1 MTEKFNLSRRGFL
14 GTSAGVLAAPFTDR
28 LQPTLGEAL
37 ASSPA
42 NSSTRVPVIDCLVAV
57 GIDRLVGSP
66 EELTDPWC
74 TFEDPEVV
82 LRNMEEAGI
91 DCSVVHAA
99 ASTNSEKAN
108 EEVADLC
115 RRYPGK
121 FIGFANHNT
130 KLEKGRIRSLL
141 LREVHELG
149 LRGVGEM
156 SGGVPPRELL
166 DALREVGIPLLYHP
180 DVDGDERVA
189 LLREFV
195 PDYPDVNFI
204 LCHLG
209 SDDSDDWREHLAAI
223 ELAKAYPNV
232 YLDTSAVII
241 TSFLERAIQE
251 LPAEKLIFGS
261 DGADLDSRLEIYKIR
276 VQKLPKEKEELILG
290 GNMLRL
296 LGGRL

>member
-1 MTEKFNLSRRGFL
+1 MTEKGDISRREFL
-14 GTSAGVLAAPFTDR
+14 GTSSGMLAASFTAP
-28 LQPTLGEAL
+28 LEPKSGEAR

-42 NSSTRVPVIDCLVAV
+42 PTTKVPVIDCLVSV
-57 GIDRLVGSP
+57 GIDRLVGSS

-82 LRNMEEAGI
+82 LRHMEEAGI
-91 DCSVVHAA
+91 DYSVVGAA
-99 ASTNSEKAN
+99 ASTTFEKTN
-108 EEVADLC
+108 EELAELC

-141 LREVHELG
+141 FREVHELG
-149 LRGVGEM
+149 LRGMGELG
-156 SGGVPPRELL
+156 GGVPSRELL
-166 DALREVGIPLLYHP
+166 DTLRELRIPLLYHP

-189 LLREFV
+189 LLQEFV

-209 SDDSDDWREHLAAI
+209 SDDSDDWREHLAGI
-223 ELAKAYPNV
+223 QLAKTYPNV

-241 TSFLERAIQE
+241 TSYLEKAIRE
-251 LPAEKLIFGS
+251 LPAEKIIFGS